1 MLKSLLNLKPSPRD
15 EERVNH
21 DLNNEQFKQTLLL
34 VIHL

>member
-15 EERVNH
+15 EEGVNH
-21 DLNNEQFKQTLLL
+21 DLYNEQFEPTLLL